1 MTESHVAVRRIRLTY
16 ARGEALR
23 YVSHLDLQT
32 VWERIFR
39 RARLPLA
46 YSQGFNP
53 HPRLHLASALPLGYL
68 SRCEIMDV
76 WLEGQQADLTP
87 QEVWQ
92 RAQQAA
98 PPGLEIYQAEET
110 ALDAPA
116 IQTQVQAA
124 RFRAE
129 ALDPQ
134 DVDQLAQTVAAL
146 LNADTLP
153 RTRRSKAYDLRPLI
167 ENLEL
172 ESTDGK
178 VVLRMGLM
186 ARESATGRPDEV
198 LDALGLD
205 PTSFRVERTELI
217 LG

>member
-1 MTESHVAVRRIRLTY
+1 MTESPAAVKRIRLTY

-32 VWERIFR
+32 VWERTFR
-39 RARLPLA
+39 RAGLPLA

-76 WLEGQQADLTP
+76 WLEAQEQDLSP

-92 RAQQAA
+92 RTQQAA
-98 PPGLEIYQAEET
+98 PPGLEIYQAEEA

-146 LNADTLP
+146 LNVDTLP
-153 RTRRSKAYDLRPLI
+153 RTRRNKAYDLRPLI
-167 ENLEL
+167 ESLEL
-172 ESTDGK
+172 ESADGK
-178 VVLRMGLM
+178 TVLRMGLQ

-217 LG
+217 LD